1 VLCISRRLF
10 TVSIIN
16 VVEIDLISEESILF
30 ENGKF
35 IEMPLIK
42 KNSIDHR
49 AYQVNLAEIAAE
61 QSTLIVLS
69 TGLGKTVIA
78 ALLIAKR
85 LTKYQDSKA
94 LILAPSR
101 PLVDQ
106 QARFLQRVMEIDE
119 DKIICLTGQ
128 DSPESRQ
135 FAWND
140 AKIIV
145 MTPQALQNDLLQ
157 RSYDLS
163 EVSLIVYDEA
173 HRGVGNYAYTF
184 IAELYERQGENIRS
198 LGLTA
203 SPGHETEHI
212 KTVCE
217 NLRLFHVEVRDE
229 KSEDVKDY
237 IVSVDTEVHF
247 INLPSEIEVLKDI
260 LYALMNEYREPV
272 LEHGFNLP
280 EGRRLTRKEIL
291 RAQGLVRKEIGTY
304 TKPPRGLFL
313 VIRNL
318 TALLRIVH
326 LLEFVGTQ
334 GLTPT
339 HRYLQGMY
347 EEIRNKKSS
356 KGVSDLVTKSEFKQF
371 EALLEAL
378 ITKEH
383 RHPKADDLLEIVNEQ
398 LSVNLDSRILIFTR
412 FRDTA
417 VEVTETLEQLEDARV
432 SRFVGQSSRG
442 SDKGFSQ
449 KKQVE
454 VLEGFRNNEFNILVA
469 TQVGEEGLDIPEC
482 NLVIFYDCVPSVVPF
497 IQRKGRTGR
506 RSPGRVVIFVARNT
520 HDEFYYWSVRNK
532 LKKMPKALKEAEEE
546 EKETQTSLDDFVS
559 EEEALPAS
567 DPLIPIAPKKEAERV
582 KLIVDSRELP
592 TAVARELARLD
603 IDITGESLEIGDYIA
618 SEDVAIERKE
628 STDFIQSLID
638 GRLFVQL
645 TALRSAYR
653 RPVLIIEGEQLIGLR
668 AVNPASIYG
677 ALASIAIRIQVP
689 IIWTRSAEET
699 ANVVYRLAHLE
710 QVTSNKPLRT
720 RSGETKGT
728 DAEILE
734 YILSGFPGI
743 DTVTSRALLTEF
755 GTLEDIFKAETK
767 ALQKV
772 KGVGPKIAGRIRH
785 LLQSEYPGHKY
796 KSD

>member
-1 VLCISRRLF
+1 MPKTDKF
-10 TVSIIN
+10 
-16 VVEIDLISEESILF
+16 VET
-30 ENGKF
+30 
-35 IEMPLIK
+35 PLIK
-42 KNSIDHR
+42 QNTVDYRS
-49 AYQVNLAEIAAE
+49 YQVNLAEIAAN
-61 QSTLIVLS
+61 QSTMIVLS

-78 ALLIAKR
+78 ALVAAKR
-85 LTKYQDSKA
+85 MTEFPESKV
-94 LILAPSR
+94 LFLAPSR

-106 QARFLQRVMEIDE
+106 QARFLKRVLDMEEESIV
-119 DKIICLTGQ
+119 CLTGQ
-128 DSPESRQ
+128 DSPESRRTS
-135 FAWND
+135 WYESRV
-140 AKIIV
+140 IV
-145 MTPQALQNDLLQ
+145 MTPQALQNDLIQ
-157 RSYDLS
+157 NSYDLS
-163 EVSLIVYDEA
+163 EVSLIVFDEA

-184 IAELYERQGENIRS
+184 VAEIYERQGKHCRS

-203 SPGHETEHI
+203 SPGHQAEHI

-217 NLRLFHVEVRDE
+217 NLRLPHVEVRNE
-229 KSEDVKDY
+229 QSKDVKEY
-237 IVSVDTEVHF
+237 IVSVDSEVHF

-260 LYALMNEYREPV
+260 LYSLMSEYREPV
-272 LEHGFNLP
+272 INNGFNLP

-291 RAQGLVRKEIGTY
+291 KTQSLVRKEIGTF
-304 TKPPRGLFL
+304 TKPPKGLFL
-313 VIRNL
+313 VVRNL

-339 HRYLQGMY
+339 HRYIQGMY

-356 KGVSDLVTKSEFKQF
+356 KGVSDLVTKAEFKQF

-378 ITKEH
+378 ISKNH
-383 RHPKADDLLEIVNEQ
+383 RHPKADDLLEIVSEQ

-417 VEVTETLEQLEDARV
+417 VEVVETLEQLEDARV

-454 VLEGFRNNEFNILVA
+454 VLEGFRNSEFNILVA

-482 NLVIFYDCVPSVVPF
+482 NLVIFYDCVPSVVPY

-506 RSPGRVVIFVARNT
+506 RFPGRVVIFVARNT
-520 HDEFYYWSVRNK
+520 HDEFYYWSVKSK
-532 LKKMPKALKEAEEE
+532 LKRMPKALKEAEEE
-546 EKETQTSLDDFVS
+546 EKETQTSLDEFAG
-559 EEEALPAS
+559 EEDVNEPS
-567 DPLIPIAPKKEAERV
+567 DPLVPIAPQRESDKV

-603 IDITGESLEIGDYIA
+603 IEITRESLEIGDYIA
-618 SEDVAIERKE
+618 SEDVAVERKE
-628 STDFIQSLID
+628 SADFIQSLID

-653 RPVLIIEGEQLIGLR
+653 RPVLIIEGEQIIGLR

-689 IIWTRSAEET
+689 IIWTRNAEET
-699 ANVVYRLAHLE
+699 ANVLYRIAHLE
-710 QVTSNKPLRT
+710 QITSNKPLRT
-720 RSGETKGT
+720 RSGETRGT
-728 DAEILE
+728 DAEALE
-734 YILSGFPGI
+734 YILSGFPGV

-755 GTLEDIFKAETK
+755 GTLDSIFSAETK
-767 ALQKV
+767 TLQKV
-772 KGVGPKIAGRIRH
+772 KGVGPKIAGRIKH
-785 LLQSEYPGHKY
+785 LLQSEYPDHKY
-796 KSD
+796 KSE

>member
-1 VLCISRRLF
+1 
-10 TVSIIN
+10 
-16 VVEIDLISEESILF
+16 
-30 ENGKF
+30 
-35 IEMPLIK
+35 MPLIK
-42 KNSIDHR
+42 KKSIDYR
-49 AYQVNLAEIAAE
+49 EYQVNLADIAE
-61 QSTLIVLS
+61 KQSTLIVLS

-78 ALLIAKR
+78 ALLAAKR
-85 LTKYQDSKA
+85 LAKLPESKI

-106 QARFLQRVMEIDE
+106 QARFMQRVMDLDE

-128 DSPESRQ
+128 DSPETRRL
-135 FAWND
+135 AWDNS
-140 AKIIV
+140 KIIV
-145 MTPQALQNDLLQ
+145 MTPQALQNDLIQ
-157 RSYDLS
+157 HSYDLS
-163 EVSLIVYDEA
+163 DVSLVIYDEA

-184 IAELYERQGENIRS
+184 IAELYERQGKNMCS

-203 SPGHETEHI
+203 SPGHQSEQI

-217 NLRLFHVEVRDE
+217 NLRLSHVEVRDE
-229 KSEDVKDY
+229 KSKDVRDY
-237 IVSVDTEVHF
+237 IVSVETDVHF
-247 INLPSEIEVLKDI
+247 INLPPEIQVLKDI
-260 LYALMNEYREPV
+260 LYSLIDEYREPV
-272 LEHGFNLP
+272 INNGFNLP

-291 RAQGLVRKEIGTY
+291 MCQGLVRKEIGTY
-304 TKPPRGLFL
+304 TKPPKGLFL

-326 LLEFVGTQ
+326 LLEFIGTQ

-339 HRYLQGMY
+339 HRYIQGMY
-347 EEIRNKKSS
+347 EEIRNKRSS
-356 KGVSDLVTKSEFKQF
+356 KGVGDLVTKAEFKQF

-378 ITKEH
+378 ISKGH
-383 RHPKADDLLEIVNEQ
+383 RHPKADDLLEIVSDQ

-417 VEVTETLEQLEDARV
+417 AEVTETLEQLEDSRV

-442 SDKGFSQ
+442 KDKGFSQ

-454 VLEGFRNNEFNILVA
+454 VLEGFRNNEYNILVA

-482 NLVIFYDCVPSVVPF
+482 NLVIFYDCVPSVVPY

-506 RSPGRVVIFVARNT
+506 RSPGRVVIFVARGT
-520 HDEFYYWSVRNK
+520 HDEFYYWSVRSK

-546 EKETQTSLDDFVS
+546 KDDTQTSLDEFVGQ
-559 EEEALPAS
+559 EKDYEVS
-567 DPLIPIAPKKEAERV
+567 DPLIPIAPKKESDKV

-603 IDITGESLEIGDYIA
+603 IIITGESLKIGDYIA

-628 STDFIQSLID
+628 TADFIQSLID

-689 IIWTRSAEET
+689 ILWTRNAEET
-699 ANVVYRLAHLE
+699 ANVLYRIAHLE
-710 QVTSNKPLRT
+710 QITSNKPLRT
-720 RSGETKGT
+720 RAGETKGS
-728 DAEILE
+728 DAETLE
-734 YILSGFPGI
+734 YIMSGFPGV
-743 DTVTSRALLTEF
+743 DTVTSRAILSEF
-755 GTLEDIFKAETK
+755 GTLENIFSAETK

-772 KGVGPKIAGRIRH
+772 KGVGPKIAGRIKQ
-785 LLQSEYPGHKY
+785 LLQSEYPNHKY
-796 KSD
+796 KSE

>member
-1 VLCISRRLF
+1 M
-10 TVSIIN
+10 SIIN
-16 VVEIDLISEESILF
+16 EVENYLISEDVGMA
-30 ENGKF
+30 ENEKF
-35 IEMPLIK
+35 VEMPLIK
-42 KNSIDHR
+42 KNIIDYR
-49 AYQVNLAEIAAE
+49 AYQVNLAEVAE
-61 QSTLIVLS
+61 KQSTLIVLS

-78 ALLIAKR
+78 ALLAAKR
-85 LTKYQDSKA
+85 LTNHPRSKI

-106 QARFLQRVMEIDE
+106 QTRFLQRVMDLDE
-119 DKIICLTGQ
+119 EKIICLTGQ
-128 DSPESRQ
+128 DSPESRRLVWDE
-135 FAWND
+135 ARV
-140 AKIIV
+140 IV
-145 MTPQALQNDLLQ
+145 MTPQALQNDLIQ
-157 RSYDLS
+157 HSYDLS
-163 EVSLIVYDEA
+163 DVSLVVYDEA

-184 IAELYERQGENIRS
+184 IAELYERQGENRRS

-203 SPGHETEHI
+203 SPGHQAEHI
-212 KTVCE
+212 KIVCE
-217 NLRLFHVEVRDE
+217 NLKLSHVEVRDE
-229 KSEDVKDY
+229 KSNDVKDY
-237 IVSVDTEVHF
+237 IVSVDSEVHF

-260 LYALMNEYREPV
+260 LYSLMEEYREPV
-272 LEHGFNLP
+272 ISHGFNLP
-280 EGRRLTRKEIL
+280 DGRRLTRKEIL
-291 RAQGLVRKEIGTY
+291 MSQGLVRKEIGTY
-304 TKPPRGLFL
+304 TKPPKGLFL

-326 LLEFVGTQ
+326 LLEFIGTQ

-339 HRYLQGMY
+339 HRYIQGMH

-356 KGVSDLVTKSEFKQF
+356 KGVSDLVTRAEFKQF
-371 EALLEAL
+371 ERLLEAL
-378 ITKEH
+378 ITKGH
-383 RHPKADDLLEIVNEQ
+383 RHPKADDLLEIVSEQ
-398 LSVNLDSRILIFTR
+398 LSVDLDSHILIFTR

-417 VEVTETLEQLEDARV
+417 VEVTEILEQLEDARV

-454 VLEGFRNNEFNILVA
+454 VLDGFRNNEFNILVA

-482 NLVIFYDCVPSVVPF
+482 NLVIFYDCVPSVVPY

-506 RSPGRVVIFVARNT
+506 RFPGRVVIFVARGT
-520 HDEFYYWSVRNK
+520 HDEFYYWSVRSK

-546 EKETQTSLDDFVS
+546 EKETQTSLDEFAGQEENQEAS
-559 EEEALPAS
+559 ES
-567 DPLIPIAPKKEAERV
+567 ITPIAPQKGPEKI

-603 IDITGESLEIGDYIA
+603 IEITGESLEIGDYIA

-628 STDFIQSLID
+628 SADFLQSLID

-653 RPVLIIEGEQLIGLR
+653 RPVLIIEGEQLVGLR
-668 AVNPASIYG
+668 AINPASIYG

-689 IIWTRSAEET
+689 ILWTRNAEET
-699 ANVVYRLAHLE
+699 ANVLYRIAYLE
-710 QVTSNKPLRT
+710 QITSNKPLRT
-720 RSGETKGT
+720 RSGDTKGS
-728 DAEILE
+728 DAETLE
-734 YILSGFPGI
+734 YILSGFPGV

-755 GTLEDIFKAETK
+755 GTLENIFSAERDT
-767 ALQKV
+767 LRKV
-772 KGVGPKIAGRIRH
+772 RGVGPKIAGRIRH

-796 KSD
+796 KLD